1 MTMSDDQ
8 RLGVSV
14 STLGNDEGLEKAAET
29 TQLDDRHTGHTVGG
43 GIKPPYPPERLAA
56 LQELNGT
63 HAVAVGKKASREVG
77 FGFDI
82 VPHTRAGD
90 DPSEEE
96 RKRVEDFWRGRDTI
110 WKIGPQGTASG
121 SPTEVF
127 ELARRDWHGIG
138 WLAIELI
145 YGDDD
150 ELAGLAHVPATE
162 VRVRKAEMEDGL
174 TVRGHG
180 YVQEEDAKTRYYGE
194 AGDRAAE
201 DPTYVD
207 RETGDTHDSL
217 DAVANKPANELLYIP
232 NPSPLSKYY
241 GVPDWVAEIQTM
253 VGDQEAKRFNRE
265 FFEYDAMPQYAIV
278 VEGGTL
284 TDAAREDV
292 RELINNLRRKEG
304 RRVPVLEAED
314 LADRGIDVEGDSP
327 TITIQPLTQQ
337 GDDDM
342 SFTEYRQLNELE
354 IAKVHQVPPQ
364 LIGRMES
371 SNRSNAQEAIR
382 DFVKMTVEPRQDRFA
397 DRLYRIIHQK
407 ILGIEDWTIDFV
419 LKGADNELQ
428 EAEIAKMAVNAA
440 GQAMTVNQALDQFG
454 LDPRD
459 DALGEMLL
467 SEVGMSQTPGAAL
480 DSRLNDVEE
489 AAAEDAAA
497 ERIARGS
504 EDN

>member
-1 MTMSDDQ
+1 MD
-8 RLGVSV
+8 
-14 STLGNDEGLEKAAET
+14 
-29 TQLDDRHTGHTVGG
+29 
-43 GIKPPYPPERLAA
+43 
-56 LQELNGT
+56 
-63 HAVAVGKKASREVG
+63 
-77 FGFDI
+77 
-82 VPHTRAGD
+82 
-90 DPSEEE
+90 
-96 RKRVEDFWRGRDTI
+96 
-110 WKIGPQGTASG
+110 
-121 SPTEVF
+121 
-127 ELARRDWHGIG
+127 
-138 WLAIELI
+138 
-145 YGDDD
+145 
-150 ELAGLAHVPATE
+150 
-162 VRVRKAEMEDGL
+162 DGL

-194 AGDRAAE
+194 AGDRAAD

-207 RETGDTHDSL
+207 RETGETHDSL
-217 DAVANKPANELLYIP
+217 DGVANKPANELLYIP

-265 FFEYDAMPQYAIV
+265 FFEYDAMPQYAVV

-292 RELINNLRRKEG
+292 RELINNLRQKEG

-314 LADRGIDVEGDSP
+314 LADHGIDAEGDSP

-419 LKGADNELQ
+419 LKGADNEYQ
-428 EAEIAKMAVNAA
+428 QAEIAKMAVNAA

-454 LDPRD
+454 LEPRD

-467 SEVGMSQTPGAAL
+467 SEVGMSQSPGAAL

-497 ERIARGS
+497 ERIARGA